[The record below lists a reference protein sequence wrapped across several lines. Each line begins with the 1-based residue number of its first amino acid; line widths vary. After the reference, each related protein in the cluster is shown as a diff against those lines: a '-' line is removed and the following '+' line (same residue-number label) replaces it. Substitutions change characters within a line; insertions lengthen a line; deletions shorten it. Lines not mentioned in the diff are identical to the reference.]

1 MDELS
6 REELED
12 LNELL
17 KQKLEALMGCS
28 KELGVII
35 ALRHGMT
42 HRLAI
47 ILFILCSRAP
57 AVISRTALH
66 SIFYGDRAD
75 GGPEPRIF
83 TVYIT
88 RLRNILKRVGARGK
102 IEAVWNAGWRASP
115 ELVQWVN
122 ELYQQHI
129 PQEKK

>member
-1 MDELS
+1 MEELS
-6 REELED
+6 RQELED

-17 KQKLEALMGCS
+17 KQQLQALTGSS
-28 KELGVII
+28 KELGVLI

-47 ILFILCSRAP
+47 ILYILTSRAP
-57 AVISRTALH
+57 AVISRTSFH
-66 SIFYGDRAD
+66 SVFYSDRAD

-88 RLRNILKRVGARGK
+88 RLRSILKRLGAKGK

-115 ELVQWVN
+115 ELVAWVN
-122 ELYQQHI
+122 DLYKDNI
-129 PQEKK
+129 PQEK

>member
-1 MDELS
+1 MMEELS
-6 REELED
+6 RQELED

-17 KQKLEALMGCS
+17 KQQLQALTGSS
-28 KELGVII
+28 KELGVLI

-47 ILFILCSRAP
+47 ILYILCKRAP
-57 AVISRTALH
+57 AVISRTSLH
-66 SIFYGDRAD
+66 STFYGDRPD

-88 RLRNILKRVGARGK
+88 RLRSILKRLGAKGK

-115 ELVQWVN
+115 ELVAWVN
-122 ELYQQHI
+122 QLYEDNI
-129 PQEKK
+129 PQEE